1 MQIRNHRKVYAD
13 VITKTLIEFDL
24 ENEFSSTNGDHNVT
38 ILNQTILNK
47 LRNFIPHETVLF
59 NDRVSSWFNN
69 KINLLI
75 RLKNNISKL
84 TK

>member
-1 MQIRNHRKVYAD
+1 MQIRNHRKVNAD

-38 ILNQTILNK
+38 ILNQTFLNK

-69 KINLLI
+69 KN
-75 RLKNNISKL
+75 KFTN
-84 TK
+84 